1 MLWPVLCSSQSQNKQ
16 EEMKRA
22 REKGEKNGE
31 ERGEEKNLNRMIFL
45 KINLH
50 ILESKY

>member
-1 MLWPVLCSSQSQNKQ
+1 MCARLHCLVMLWPVLCSSQSQNKQ

-31 ERGEEKNLNRMIFL
+31 ERGEEKNL
-45 KINLH
+45 K
-50 ILESKY
+50 EKDK